1 MPEATAQVACKARTS
16 ICRRACGLNS
26 VITVLH
32 IVQRN
37 NLRKEAIM
45 KSFIK
50 QWLHSAALAAAAFT
64 GQAQWY
70 SLEEAKAAPA
80 RREPAKAR
88 EDQGFAPVLR
98 AAD

>member
-1 MPEATAQVACKARTS
+1 
-16 ICRRACGLNS
+16 
-26 VITVLH
+26 
-32 IVQRN
+32 
-37 NLRKEAIM
+37 M

>member
-1 MPEATAQVACKARTS
+1 
-16 ICRRACGLNS
+16 
-26 VITVLH
+26 
-32 IVQRN
+32 
-37 NLRKEAIM
+37 M
-45 KSFIK
+45 KTFIK

-80 RREPAKAR
+80 RREAAKAR
-88 EDQGFAPVLR
+88 ETQDFVPVLR